1 MVSVDCVDCP
11 FQQVRIPDPDRPG
24 KTILNKAL
32 YTFKWNG
39 PGLRYEVAVCLLSDD
54 IVWIAG

>member
-1 MVSVDCVDCP
+1 MSVDCVDCP
-11 FQQVRIPDPDRPG
+11 FKQVKIPDPNNEG
-24 KTILNKAL
+24 KLMINKAL

-39 PGLRYEVAVCLLSDD
+39 PGLRYELAVSLLSDD